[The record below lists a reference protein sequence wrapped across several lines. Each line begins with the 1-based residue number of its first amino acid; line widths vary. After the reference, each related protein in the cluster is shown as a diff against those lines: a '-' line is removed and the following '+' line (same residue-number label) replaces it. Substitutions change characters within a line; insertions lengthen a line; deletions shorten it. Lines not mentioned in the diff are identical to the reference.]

1 MTTRLAPPALRIIP
15 ALAFAALAALTAR
28 ARAEDAPRYLDKTL
42 PTEARIDDL
51 ISRLTLDEKIA
62 LVHANGTFRSG
73 GVERLGIPYLMTD
86 DGPQGVREDVGLT
99 SWGPAGRTD
108 DFATA
113 LPPGLT
119 LAATWSP
126 ALAQECG
133 KVIGEEAC
141 IRGKNVLLGPGVNII
156 RTPLCG
162 RNYDYYGEDPWLSGR
177 IAVGYIRGLQAEDT
191 VACVKHFALNN
202 QEKDRG
208 TIDVEVD
215 ERVLRE
221 IYLPAFESS
230 IREGGALAIMAAYN
244 KFRDEYCAQNDHILN
259 GILKREWGFKGS
271 VISDWG
277 ATHDTKEAATKGLDL
292 EMGSRGAFEQ
302 YHFAREFHDGVQNG
316 TYPMS
321 LLDDKVRRNLRVLFA
336 TGAVDGRKPGSINT
350 AAHLDVA
357 KRIAEE
363 AMVLLKNDGGVL
375 PIDTSKVHSIA
386 IIGENAVRKF
396 AAGGNSAGVKAFRE
410 TTALEGIVERA
421 GATMNIVFSQGYRQP
436 KPHRMSKEDL
446 AGVKTGDLTAA
457 SPEESRDLA
466 DRAVL
471 AAKSCDI
478 AVVIAGLTHQAHGDD
493 EGTDRLDLS
502 LPAHQAELI
511 ARVVE
516 ANPRTVVVLIDGSPV
531 DMDPW
536 LAKVPGVLQAWYGGS
551 EAGHALAAV
560 LFGDVSPSGKLP
572 CTFPRSLADTPAQQ
586 GGALAYPGVDGVVH
600 YDEGLLV
607 GYRWYDT
614 KKIEPL
620 FPFGFGLS
628 YTTFAYSNLRVSS
641 AGPAA
646 ATVECDVTNTG
657 TVAGAEVVQLYV
669 QDGHSVL
676 QRPEKELK
684 GFAKVSLAPGETKTV
699 RIGLNARSF
708 AYYSPEKCSWVVE
721 AGDFGILVGSSSR
734 DIRLHAS
741 YPIAAATSADD
752 LAPGTGIESGSGAAV
767 LPQGAGNGTKS

>member
-1 MTTRLAPPALRIIP
+1 MTFRRAAPALRILP
-15 ALAFAALAALTAR
+15 ALALALLGGVAAR
-28 ARAEDAPRYLDKTL
+28 APAADAPRYLDKSL

-51 ISRLTLDEKIA
+51 ISRLTLDEKIG

-73 GVERLGIPYLMTD
+73 GVERLGIPSLMTD
-86 DGPQGVREDVGLT
+86 DGPQGIREDVALT
-99 SWGPAGRTD
+99 SWNAVGRTD

-119 LAATWSP
+119 LAATWNP
-126 ALAQECG
+126 ALARECG

-191 VACVKHFALNN
+191 IACVKHFALNN

-208 TIDVEVD
+208 TVNVELD
-215 ERVLRE
+215 ERTLRE

-230 IREGGALAIMAAYN
+230 VREGGALAIMAAYN
-244 KFRDEYCAQNDHILN
+244 KFRGTYCAQSDALLN
-259 GILKREWGFKGS
+259 GILKREWGFQGG

-277 ATHDTKEAATKGLDL
+277 ATHDTREAALGGLDL
-292 EMGSRGAFEQ
+292 EMGSRGSFDQ
-302 YHFAREFHDGVQNG
+302 YHFAREFRDGVQGG
-316 TYPMS
+316 TYPMA
-321 LLDDKVRRNLRVLFA
+321 LLDEKVRRDLRMLFA
-336 TGAVDGRKPGSINT
+336 SGAIDGRKPGSINT

-357 KRIAEE
+357 RRIAEE
-363 AMVLLKNDGGVL
+363 GMVLLKDEASIL
-375 PIDTSKVHSIA
+375 PIDTAKVRSIA
-386 IIGENAVRKF
+386 VIGEDAVRRF

-421 GATMNIVFSQGYRQP
+421 GSTTNIVFSEGYLQP
-436 KPHRMSKEDL
+436 MPHYTSKEDV
-446 AGVKTGDLTAA
+446 AGVKTSELTSAT
-457 SPEESRDLA
+457 PEESRDLS

-471 AAKSCDI
+471 AAKSCDV
-478 AVVIAGLTHQAHGDD
+478 AVVIAGLSHQAHADD
-493 EGTDRLDLS
+493 EGTDRYDLS

-531 DMDPW
+531 DMGPW
-536 LAKVPGVLQAWYGGS
+536 LSKVPGVLEAWYGGS

-560 LFGDVSPSGKLP
+560 LFGDVNPSGKLP
-572 CTFPRSLADTPAQQ
+572 CTFPKALADTPTQQ
-586 GGALAYPGVDGVVH
+586 GGARAYPGVDGTVH

-607 GYRWYDT
+607 GYRWYDA

-628 YTTFAYSNLRVSS
+628 YTSFAYSNLSVKPT
-641 AGPAA
+641 GPAS
-646 ATVECDVTNTG
+646 ATVTCDITNTG
-657 TVAGAEVVQLYV
+657 TVAGAEVAELYV
-669 QDGHSVL
+669 QDGHSSVM
-676 QRPEKELK
+676 RPEKELK
-684 GFAKVSLAPGETKTV
+684 GFAKVSLAPGERKTV
-699 RIGLNARSF
+699 TIGLNARSF
-708 AYYSPEKCSWVVE
+708 AYYAPDRHGWRVD

-734 DIRLHAS
+734 DIRLKAT
-741 YPIAAATSADD
+741 YAIAAPAAADD
-752 LAPGTGIESGSGAAV
+752 MVPGAGIEPAAKG
-767 LPQGAGNGTKS
+767 L